1 MGARIK
7 IDIHQYVTAEAA
19 KAYSDLCDWKD
30 HERWVPFT
38 KVTIHSPQEFTAYT
52 GIRPFVIKDRM
63 RVTARNDEAKEAT
76 FLKLGPLLTGTAG
89 FKVRGYGAKSCIIVW
104 QENIKVAYLPGFLS
118 KPLTIVARILFRYA
132 LRKLP
137 RS

>member
-1 MGARIK
+1 MSARIK
-7 IDIHQYVTAEAA
+7 IELYQYVTTSAE

-52 GIRPFVIKDRM
+52 GIRPFIIKDRM
-63 RVTARNDEAKEAT
+63 QVTVRNDETKEAT

-89 FKVRGYGAKSCIIVW
+89 FRVQRYDAKSCIVIW
-104 QENIKVAYLPGFLS
+104 QENIKVSYLPGFLS
-118 KPLTIVARILFRYA
+118 KPLTAIARKLFRYA
-132 LRKLP
+132 LRRLP